1 MKHVT
6 YADKS
11 ILTGSGVAD
20 LLMRYATELARKG
33 VTDNVSVRVLGPD
46 GNDADATFLLGPGM
60 TLMVESAHTEL
71 PDPDNADA
79 ERYMA
84 DRLDELG
91 RSHNATSA
99 AGEALEL
106 PSDY

>member
-20 LLMRYATELARKG
+20 LLMQYATELARKG
-33 VTDNVSVRVLGPD
+33 TTDNVSVRVLGPD
-46 GNDADATFLLGPGM
+46 GNDADATFLLGPGT
-60 TLMVESAHTEL
+60 TLMIESASTDL

-79 ERYMA
+79 ERYMI

-91 RSHNATSA
+91 RSHNASSA
-99 AGEALEL
+99 AGDALDL
-106 PSDY
+106 PSDF